1 MHREFNICKAMH
13 VIHHINRSKDK
24 NYLIISIDAKK
35 DFGKIQN
42 HFMINAVRKLGIEG
56 IFLNIIKAIH
66 DKH

>member
-1 MHREFNICKAMH
+1 MQ
-13 VIHHINRSKDK
+13 
-24 NYLIISIDAKK
+24 KK